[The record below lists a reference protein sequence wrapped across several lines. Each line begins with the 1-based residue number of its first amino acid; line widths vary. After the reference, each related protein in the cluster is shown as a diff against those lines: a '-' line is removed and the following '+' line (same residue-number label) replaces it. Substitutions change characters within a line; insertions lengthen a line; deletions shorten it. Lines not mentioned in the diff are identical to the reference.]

1 MALPLVDHGQD
12 DGDAHGH
19 ASWFASTKAGILTM
33 SKHSNF
39 VSVSVDPCA
48 KKKLANASK
57 AVAELASAFIVA
69 DDDSF
74 GTNPSRRR

>member
-1 MALPLVDHGQD
+1 
-12 DGDAHGH
+12 
-19 ASWFASTKAGILTM
+19 M

-57 AVAELASAFIVA
+57 AVAELATALIFGS
-69 DDDSF
+69 DDTF
-74 GTNPSRRR
+74 GTKPSRRR